1 LSKQAKGVCLTG
13 LETRTRSRL
22 RLGFFDSSFNPS
34 SSLLGEKAVTTSLLM
49 PVYSPAPADFVRGAG
64 VEVWSAQGTRYLDF
78 IAGIATNALGHCH
91 PKLVAALTD
100 QAGKIWHM
108 SNMYQTELQRSLAER
123 YTQATFADV
132 VFFANSGT
140 EAIEACL
147 KLVRKYHSAKGH
159 PERIDILGF
168 DGAFHGRSYGAINAA
183 ANPNYLAGFGPPLP
197 GYQQLPFGDHE
208 ALKAAIGPTTAG
220 IILEPVQ
227 GEGGLRPVPDQCL
240 QGLRQLCDEHG
251 ILLIFDEVQSG
262 AGRTGKLFAHE
273 WAGITPDV
281 MAVAKGMGGG
291 FPMGACLATA
301 EAASGMVRGV
311 HGSTFGGNPMAM
323 AVAHAVF
330 DEISQPEF
338 LEHVRD
344 TANHLHQSLHSLK
357 DRYPDL
363 VLEVRGKGL
372 LCGLKLSIDPLK
384 VRQACFERG
393 MLVGTAGQ
401 NVLRLAPPLIANA
414 DNVSEAV
421 SILDAALAAVQS
433 DMKADA

>member
-1 LSKQAKGVCLTG
+1 VSA
-13 LETRTRSRL
+13 S
-22 RLGFFDSSFNPS
+22 P
-34 SSLLGEKAVTTSLLM
+34 LM
-49 PVYSPAPADFVRGAG
+49 PVYSPAPADFVRGKG
-64 VEVWSAQGTRYLDF
+64 VEVWDKDGRRYLDF
-78 IAGIATNALGHCH
+78 IAGIATNSLGHCH
-91 PKLVAALTD
+91 PKLVAAITD
-100 QAGKIWHM
+100 QANKIWHM
-108 SNMYQTELQRSLAER
+108 SNMYQTELQRSLAQK
-123 YTQATFADV
+123 YTDATFADV

-147 KLVRKYHSAKGH
+147 KLVRKYHSSKGN
-159 PERIDILGF
+159 PEKIDILGF

-197 GYQQLPFGDHE
+197 GYQQLKFGDHE
-208 ALKAAIGPTTAG
+208 ALKAAITPTTAG
-220 IILEPVQ
+220 IIIEPVQ

-240 QGLRQLCDEHG
+240 QGLRALCDEHG

-262 AGRTGKLFAHE
+262 ASRTGKLFAHE

-311 HGSTFGGNPMAM
+311 HGSTFGGNPLAM
-323 AVAHAVF
+323 AVAHATF
-330 DEISQPEF
+330 DEINKPEF

-344 TANHLHQSLHSLK
+344 TANHLHQSLEGLK

-363 VLEVRGKGL
+363 VLDVRGKGL
-372 LCGLKLSIDPLK
+372 LTGINMSIDPMR

-393 MLVGTAGQ
+393 MLIGTAGKS
-401 NVLRLAPPLIANA
+401 VVRMAPPLIATTA
-414 DNVSEAV
+414 NVSEAI
-421 SILDAALAAVQS
+421 SILDAALASIQAEV
-433 DMKADA
+433 KAAA